1 MDRQVFVHLDYG
13 GFRGPVGQL
22 WLRHRK
28 GRESASFQYDPEWL
42 RHPGRFEL
50 APEMKLQSGV
60 FHTDGERKIFSV
72 FSDAAPDRWGRR
84 LLERAES
91 RRAASVGETP
101 RALTEADYLL
111 GCDDGTRQ
119 GAVRFTEGP
128 GEPFLIPPGPS
139 RIPPLAE
146 LPRLLGAAGRVDSAT
161 DDDGGDLR
169 LLLAP
174 GSSLGGARPKV
185 SVREGDGALAIAKF
199 PRGRDEWDVMRWEA
213 VALSLAERA
222 GVTVARSRLEDAAG
236 RAVLVLHRFDRDA
249 DRRIP
254 FVSAM
259 TLLGARDRERRSYPE
274 IAEAIRRHGAE
285 PAADLAELWRR
296 IVFTVLISNHDDHLR
311 NHGFLRA
318 PGGWRLSP
326 AYDLNP
332 TPAEAGG
339 RDLTTAITAGD
350 YRASLDPAFETAP
363 YYGISLPRAR
373 EIAAEVAS
381 AVGSWREAATRVG
394 IPRREQNRMA
404 SAFQRPDHGLAG

>member
-1 MDRQVFVHLDYG
+1 MDRQVFVHLDSG

-28 GRESASFQYDPEWL
+28 GRESASFLYDPEWL
-42 RHPGRFEL
+42 RHSGSFALEPGLE
-50 APEMKLQSGV
+50 LQSGV

-72 FSDAAPDRWGRR
+72 FSDAAPDRWGQR

-111 GCDDGTRQ
+111 GCDDETRQ
-119 GAVRFTEGP
+119 GAVRFTEGR
-128 GEPFLIPPGPS
+128 GGTYLAPPDPW
-139 RIPPLAE
+139 RVPPLVE
-146 LPRLLGAAGRVDSAT
+146 LPRLLGAARRTDSGA
-161 DDDGGDLR
+161 DDGGDLKI
-169 LLLAP
+169 LLAAGP
-174 GSSLGGARPKV
+174 SLGGARPKA
-185 SVREGDGALAIAKF
+185 SVRDRDGALTIAKF
-199 PRGRDEWDVMRWEA
+199 PRESDEWDVMRWEA

-222 GVTVARSRLEDAAG
+222 DVSAASSRLEDVAG
-236 RAVLVLHRFDRDA
+236 RAVLVLRRFDRDA

-259 TLLGARDRERRSYPE
+259 TMLGARDRERRSYQE

-339 RDLTTAITAGD
+339 QDLTTAITAGD
-350 YRASLDPAFETAP
+350 YRSSLDLAFKTAS

>member
-72 FSDAAPDRWGRR
+72 FSDAAPDRWGRT

-91 RRAASVGETP
+91 RRARSVRETP

-111 GCDDGTRQ
+111 GSDDETRQ
-119 GAVRFTEGP
+119 GAIRFTEGR
-128 GEPFLIPPGPS
+128 GGTYLAPPGP
-139 RIPPLAE
+139 RRVPPLVE
-146 LPRLLGAAGRVDSAT
+146 LPRLLGAARRVDSAT
-161 DDDGGDLR
+161 DDDDDDLQ
-169 LLLAP
+169 LLLAAGP
-174 GSSLGGARPKV
+174 SLGGARPKA
-185 SVREGDGALAIAKF
+185 SVRDRDGALAIAKF
-199 PRGRDEWDVMRWEA
+199 PRGRDKWDVMRWEA

-222 GVTVARSRLEDAAG
+222 DVSAAPSRLEDVAG
-236 RAVLVLHRFDRDA
+236 RAVLVLRRFDREA

-259 TLLGARDRERRSYPE
+259 TLLGARDRERRSYQE
-274 IAEAIRRHGAE
+274 IAEAIRRHGVQ
-285 PAADLAELWRR
+285 PKADLAELWRR

-311 NHGFLRA
+311 NHGFLRV

-332 TPAEAGG
+332 TPAEEGG
-339 RDLTTAITAGD
+339 RYLTTAITGD
-350 YRASLDPAFETAP
+350 DTRASLDLAFETAR

-381 AVGSWREAATRVG
+381 VVGRWRDAATCVG
-394 IPRREQNRMA
+394 ISRPEQNRMA
-404 SAFQRPDHGLAG
+404 SAFDHPDHGLSG